1 MPLQRAPCYYSPMVT
16 GKKPSRKA
24 VPPANETAVLTKSA
38 RRCLLCFHLD
48 GILTEKAGQIAHLDQ
63 DPSNGSEDNLAWM
76 CMPHHSQYDSKT
88 SQHKNYTLPEVKV
101 LRSKIYEAIARGEHR
116 EKPLEGRGGKGGD
129 AKVGGSGIATGGPG
143 GQAGKYGIGG
153 TGGSAEVHGDGL
165 AAGGAGGAAG
175 DDGIWRAP
183 AKSGYEI
190 TQRRLGLPVD
200 SYMRQFG
207 RGGAGGGYE
216 PKLAI
221 IEQFRASYF
230 ATHSKKPQTIFE
242 HINAVPLDYLNSEL
256 LVNNEIW
263 RVRIVDDEYEFF
275 IPTTGS

>member
-1 MPLQRAPCYYSPMVT
+1 MVT

-143 GQAGKYGIGG
+143 GQAGKYGIDER
-153 TGGSAEVHGDGL
+153 SSVMAPFYWERHPDG
-165 AAGGAGGAAG
+165 
-175 DDGIWRAP
+175 P
-183 AKSGYEI
+183 
-190 TQRRLGLPVD
+190 
-200 SYMRQFG
+200 
-207 RGGAGGGYE
+207 
-216 PKLAI
+216 
-221 IEQFRASYF
+221 F
-230 ATHSKKPQTIFE
+230 ATLIAIATTYLDPENYYAIDIRQELLDEGYRSEIEPAGLDDRFPRHNWVATATFDISAFNRLFDFGIAQYLHE
-242 HINAVPLDYLNSEL
+242 HINSDQNSSL
-256 LVNNEIW
+256 GKVYG
-263 RVRIVDDEYEFF
+263 RF
-275 IPTTGS
+275 